1 MSKLLLIDDEEGI
14 RTLLGISLESDGY
27 DVITA
32 ADGDEGLKL
41 FQKDPFPIVL
51 TDIKMPGLDGLEV
64 LRRIKE
70 LNPETEV
77 IVISGHGDMETA
89 VQSLH
94 LGASDFITKP
104 VSDRLLAIALER
116 AEGRLK
122 TKRMLNKYANQLWN
136 MVKEKTKEITRRY
149 EFEEKLIQQSIDGI
163 IATDREGKIIV
174 FNPAAEKIFGYT
186 EDEAKSGKKAYDLYP
201 EGMIQKLPGIFAE
214 KREER
219 DDILG
224 GKDTTILA
232 RNGQEIPVRFSGAI
246 LREGDRAI
254 GSVGFFQDQREL
266 RRLQAELIKSERLAA
281 VGQTVAG
288 IAHSIKNILNG
299 LKGGVYMVDSA
310 FKVSSAGLPGEQPAG
325 ADMADIKRRAQT
337 QLTGGWDMVRRNV
350 DKVSDLVLDLLSY
363 SKEREP
369 HYEKSDPNDIVNEI
383 CDLMESK
390 AAENAIELIR
400 DLDAT
405 IGKVYLDPP
414 GIHRGLLNLVSNA
427 IDACIFD
434 SDEEK
439 VWHVRL
445 TSRPVDGGGV
455 RFTVADN
462 GSGMDAEVQNK
473 IFTQFFST
481 KGARGTGLG
490 LLVTQKIMEEHGGTI
505 DVKSEPGK
513 GTRFTIRLPGRESEK
528 EN

>member
-1 MSKLLLIDDEEGI
+1 
-14 RTLLGISLESDGY
+14 
-27 DVITA
+27 
-32 ADGDEGLKL
+32 
-41 FQKDPFPIVL
+41 
-51 TDIKMPGLDGLEV
+51 
-64 LRRIKE
+64 
-70 LNPETEV
+70 
-77 IVISGHGDMETA
+77 
-89 VQSLH
+89 
-94 LGASDFITKP
+94 
-104 VSDRLLAIALER
+104 
-116 AEGRLK
+116 
-122 TKRMLNKYANQLWN
+122 
-136 MVKEKTKEITRRY
+136 
-149 EFEEKLIQQSIDGI
+149 
-163 IATDREGKIIV
+163 
-174 FNPAAEKIFGYT
+174 
-186 EDEAKSGKKAYDLYP
+186 
-201 EGMIQKLPGIFAE
+201 
-214 KREER
+214 
-219 DDILG
+219 
-224 GKDTTILA
+224 
-232 RNGQEIPVRFSGAI
+232 
-246 LREGDRAI
+246 
-254 GSVGFFQDQREL
+254 
-266 RRLQAELIKSERLAA
+266 
-281 VGQTVAG
+281 
-288 IAHSIKNILNG
+288 
-299 LKGGVYMVDSA
+299 MVDSA

-390 AAENAIELIR
+390 AAENAIDLIR

-405 IGKVYLDPP
+405 IGEIYLDPP

-439 VWHVRL
+439 VWYVRL

-513 GTRFTIRLPGRESEK
+513 GTIFTIRLPGRESEK